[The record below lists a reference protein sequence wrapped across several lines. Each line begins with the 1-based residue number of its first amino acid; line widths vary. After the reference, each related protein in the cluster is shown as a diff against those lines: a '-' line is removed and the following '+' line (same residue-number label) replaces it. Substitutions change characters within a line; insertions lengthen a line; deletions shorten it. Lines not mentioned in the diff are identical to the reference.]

1 MSGFEETLRGMSAA
15 FVSAA
20 LMMLGS
26 LASTHADAAQG
37 DVIVRLRG
45 IVVAPEV
52 STSGTL
58 STIHSDVDTTAVPE
72 LDFTYMFTDSF
83 GAELILATSRHGLT
97 SDLGNLGKVSVLPPT
112 LTLQYHFNDAGRIR
126 PYIGAGI
133 NYTLFYRNSLAV
145 GGQGV
150 DITNHSFGPAL
161 KAGVEF
167 AVTDKWFVNL
177 DVKKVWIRTDASL
190 GDTDLGRLRIDPWIV
205 GFGVGRRF

>member
-1 MSGFEETLRGMSAA
+1 MSGLKKTLRGLGAA
-15 FVSAA
+15 WVSAV
-20 LMMLGS
+20 LVIFGGF
-26 LASTHADAAQG
+26 ASTHAEAAQG

-45 IVVAPEV
+45 IVVAPDV
-52 STSGTL
+52 SSTGTL
-58 STIHSDVDTTAVPE
+58 STIHSGVDTTAVPE

-83 GAELILATSRHGLT
+83 GAELILATSRHGVT

-133 NYTLFYRNSLAV
+133 NYTLFYHNSLAV

-161 KAGVEF
+161 QAGVDF
-167 AVTDKWFVNL
+167 AVSDAWFVNL

-190 GDTDLGRLRIDPWIV
+190 GGTDLGRLRIDPWIV